1 MIDRSN
7 VVITDVHAV
16 LPDRVLADATVVVR
30 EGRIAEVLDG
40 RRGGAGVVD
49 GRGAV
54 LIPGLV
60 DSHSDAFEKELRPRP
75 GVELPLDFALGS
87 FEGRAAAAGVTT
99 IYHGVAFEQSDR
111 YERTVDQA
119 AAMCSAIDAR
129 AADPVALIDHRVL
142 YRLDVRDPEGLA
154 GLERRLDEV
163 ASAPVRGA
171 KPLVS
176 YEDHTPG
183 QGQYTDRTW
192 FEKYVSGTRSVSLDE
207 ARRVVDELVDE
218 RERRAAHREVAVE
231 VLGRRALEGT
241 ITLMAHD
248 PTDESEISRASSAG
262 MSIAEFPTTR
272 VAAVAAKE
280 RGMRTVCGA
289 PNALRGTSHSGNVSA
304 RELISGGLC
313 DGLASDYLPSTL
325 LGTVAALVRAGLC
338 PLEEAIALVT
348 SGPAD
353 TVGLNDRGRIEVGR
367 RADLALVDFGSVMPT
382 VLTVIAQAGRV
393 SYEDE
398 ACAV

>member
-1 MIDRSN
+1 M
-7 VVITDVHAV
+7 
-16 LPDRVLADATVVVR
+16 
-30 EGRIAEVLDG
+30 
-40 RRGGAGVVD
+40 
-49 GRGAV
+49 
-54 LIPGLV
+54 
-60 DSHSDAFEKELRPRP
+60 EL
-75 GVELPLDFALGS
+75 
-87 FEGRAAAAGVTT
+87 
-99 IYHGVAFEQSDR
+99 
-111 YERTVDQA
+111 
-119 AAMCSAIDAR
+119 
-129 AADPVALIDHRVL
+129 
-142 YRLDVRDPEGLA
+142 
-154 GLERRLDEV
+154 
-163 ASAPVRGA
+163 
-171 KPLVS
+171 
-176 YEDHTPG
+176 
-183 QGQYTDRTW
+183 QY
-192 FEKYVSGTRSVSLDE
+192 
-207 ARRVVDELVDE
+207 
-218 RERRAAHREVAVE
+218 
-231 VLGRRALEGT
+231 
-241 ITLMAHD
+241 
-248 PTDESEISRASSAG
+248 
-262 MSIAEFPTTR
+262 
-272 VAAVAAKE
+272 E